1 MQFNSSWQSTEKLRR
16 LNDSINLL
24 NGYRFVANSL
34 HVRTKLSG
42 YFSEHLFCKVAH
54 CHSLIEGNKL
64 DDVSR
69 TGSLCVI
76 SKQGAI
82 PIELVHTAEVCVANT
97 DDDDWAGQSWEI
109 YDRGFCLGHVANL
122 TVGQEQ
128 QNLVV
133 CLTAELPNVSFKLS
147 QKRRKQSRTT
157 QFNLR

>member
-1 MQFNSSWQSTEKLRR
+1 MQFNSSYQSREKLRR
-16 LNDSINLL
+16 LNDSIHLL

-42 YFSEHLFCKVAH
+42 YFSEHLFCKVSH
-54 CHSLIEGNKL
+54 GHSLIEGNKL

-97 DDDDWAGQSWEI
+97 DDDD
-109 YDRGFCLGHVANL
+109 
-122 TVGQEQ
+122 
-128 QNLVV
+128 
-133 CLTAELPNVSFKLS
+133 
-147 QKRRKQSRTT
+147 
-157 QFNLR
+157 